1 MDCYHTLFLIPGL
14 PFVEYPSRQTSH
26 GGTAPERPRE
36 ELCFLEGLCWLAATA
51 ASTSRAAST
60 SSKPS
65 SSVNTPASASRPT
78 MHVVHYFRLM
88 PSVRSQLKRTCVST
102 CPASSKPSASANTAA
117 LAPAPAPHATYTFY
131 PSLCLRFMSDEMK
144 EKSFSDQC

>member
-1 MDCYHTLFLIPGL
+1 MAC
-14 PFVEYPSRQTSH
+14 PSRQIAC
-26 GGTAPERPRE
+26 GGSAPERPRE
-36 ELCFLEGLCWLAATA
+36 EFCFREELFWLAATA
-51 ASTSRAAST
+51 ASTSRAASA

-65 SSVNTPASASRPT
+65 SSVKTPASVSCSA

-102 CPASSKPSASANTAA
+102 CPASSKPSAPANTAA

-131 PSLCLRFMSDEMK
+131 PSFCLRFNSDEMR
-144 EKSFSDQC
+144 ELSCSDQC